1 MSKQLQKEIIQNI
14 ETLRK
19 KSGLS
24 QSELGKK
31 VGWNQKQISRLERG
45 ERKDL
50 DYESTS
56 LLARALG
63 VDIKTINPSFSNT
76 NGKKE
81 NTVSKLIEEL
91 NSMIPNEIPVFLQ
104 RDCGNTNS
112 DIVYYEYSANIRSQI
127 DLVNNSPFPAGE
139 KGEYFGMICEL
150 DYNLPAF
157 SASDVL
163 IADKNLNPIDPVFNT
178 GNFVPNKW
186 ELYDRVIIKLNA
198 PINNFYRGTTLKFF
212 TRKIK
217 KIKKINIF
225 TNSLNN
231 YDEII
236 VIGSGKGVVSVNSIE
251 KTFWK
256 RRSLENYR
264 ILSKIYQQAVTNCP
278 RYNG

>member
-31 VGWNQKQISRLERG
+31 IGWNQKQISRLERG

-56 LLARALG
+56 LLAIALG

-127 DLVNNSPFPAGE
+127 DLDNNSPFPAGA

-150 DYNLPAF
+150 DYDLNTCRFIEHEIETEQQFNPATDF
-157 SASDVL
+157 
-163 IADKNLNPIDPVFNT
+163 
-178 GNFVPNKW
+178 
-186 ELYDRVIIKLNA
+186 
-198 PINNFYRGTTLKFF
+198 
-212 TRKIK
+212 
-217 KIKKINIF
+217 
-225 TNSLNN
+225 
-231 YDEII
+231 
-236 VIGSGKGVVSVNSIE
+236 
-251 KTFWK
+251 
-256 RRSLENYR
+256 
-264 ILSKIYQQAVTNCP
+264 
-278 RYNG
+278 

>member
-31 VGWNQKQISRLERG
+31 IGWNQKQISRLERG

-56 LLARALG
+56 LLAIALG

-127 DLVNNSPFPAGE
+127 DLDNNSPFPAGA

-150 DYNLPAF
+150 DYDLPAF

-163 IADKNLNPIDPVFNT
+163 IADKNSNPIDPVFNT

-198 PINNFYRGTTLKFF
+198 PINNFYTHPAIWIGQGKCLIKTLEGK
-212 TRKIK
+212 RKVIK
-217 KIKKINIF
+217 YNEF
-225 TNSLNN
+225 N
-231 YDEII
+231 YL
-236 VIGSGKGVVSVNSIE
+236 GV
-251 KTFWK
+251 
-256 RRSLENYR
+256 
-264 ILSKIYQQAVTNCP
+264 ILSR
-278 RYNG
+278 RYYFNRSSAKSFLSARYGIQKKFGIRKWIPNI